1 MLLSLLGSINFG
13 VVSWSCDA
21 NRTFDILWIKLGR
34 VFFASCYKLGLGSL
48 LENIKTDGL
57 EYKVFLTVTVIAEL
71 FDLIFR
77 SYYLEMI
84 ADNFLTAQGY

>member
-1 MLLSLLGSINFG
+1 MLLSLLGSINVG

-34 VFFASCYKLGLGSL
+34 VFLASCYKLGLGSFCQ
-48 LENIKTDGL
+48 NIKTYGL
-57 EYKVFLTVTVIAEL
+57 EYKVFLTFAIIAEL
-71 FDLIFR
+71 FDLIFT
-77 SYYLEMI
+77 SYYLEVI

>member
-1 MLLSLLGSINFG
+1 MLLSLLGSINVG

-34 VFFASCYKLGLGSL
+34 VLFASCYKLGLGSL
-48 LENIKTDGL
+48 SEKIKTYGL
-57 EYKVFLTVTVIAEL
+57 EYKVFLTVAVIAEL
-71 FDLIFR
+71 FDLIFM

-84 ADNFLTAQGY
+84 ADDFLTAQGY